1 MIGENMQVAKML
13 FDMILKYIFIVH
25 LWFKVIIQYKYYDG
39 SYIMLND
46 SPKNHMKIG
55 KWSKEG
61 KGYGRGK

>member
-1 MIGENMQVAKML
+1 MQVAKML

-46 SPKNHMKIG
+46 KPYENWKVVEGREGI
-55 KWSKEG
+55 WSW
-61 KGYGRGK
+61 